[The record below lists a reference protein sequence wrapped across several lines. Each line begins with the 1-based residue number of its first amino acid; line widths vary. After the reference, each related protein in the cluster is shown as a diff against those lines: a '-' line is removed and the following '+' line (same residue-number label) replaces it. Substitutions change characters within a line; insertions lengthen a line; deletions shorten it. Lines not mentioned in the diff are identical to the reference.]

1 MKISIEKYRGYE
13 IEFDT
18 YAELFLSD
26 VGNEGK
32 ESKTLS
38 GAKKQVDDYIKQNAT
53 FVPFEVVHK
62 SWNSLKKF
70 TFSGIRKDKRFVDTE
85 GKQFSE
91 YDEKD
96 CFVIELSLIEDVC
109 KDIDLLQKAAEQAR
123 EYVSDAVKRRD
134 KILEEKGVPLKQY
147 KKELLERLGL

>member
-18 YAELFLSD
+18 DTELFLSD

-53 FVPFEVVHK
+53 FVPFEIISTQWGNFK
-62 SWNSLKKF
+62 PLIL
-70 TFSGIRKDKRFVDTE
+70 TGIRKDKRFVDSA
-85 GKQFSE
+85 GDQFSE
-91 YDEKD
+91 SDEKGA
-96 CFVIELSLIEDVC
+96 FVVEHTLLKEVNEEVER
-109 KDIDLLQKAAEQAR
+109 LQKEQEEAHKRRAAAE
-123 EYVSDAVKRRD
+123 DKRR
-134 KILEEKGVPLKQY
+134 KFIEANGIPLKHY
-147 KKELLERLGL
+147 KAELLERLGL

>member
-18 YAELFLSD
+18 DAELFLSD

-53 FVPFEVVHK
+53 FVPFEMVNARWGSCK
-62 SWNSLKKF
+62 ML
-70 TFSGIRKDKRFVDTE
+70 TLTGIRKDKRFIDSE
-85 GKQFSE
+85 GNQFSE
-91 YDEKD
+91 GDERD
-96 CFVIELSLIEDVC
+96 SFVIDHALLKEFNEDVA
-109 KDIDLLQKAAEQAR
+109 LLEKAEKEAR
-123 EYVSDAVKRRD
+123 ENTAAATKKRENF
-134 KILEEKGVPLKQY
+134 ITTKGIPLRQY
-147 KKELLERLGL
+147 KTKLLERLGL